1 MMLIHIFRILSFLL
15 LSVLING
22 CSGYSSAVN
31 SFGPETPTSEMRE
44 EVEAP
49 FVLTEGESPFCAK
62 PPVEADP
69 EMEPAMAALPA
80 EPYRARL
87 YFIFD
92 TSTFTPESE
101 AAAQKVFDEIKAR
114 QIAEAIV
121 IGHTDT
127 MGSEQ
132 YNIGLS
138 ERRADRVRQELIRRG
153 IPENII
159 TTKGVGESELLI
171 DTADEVAEA
180 RNRRVEIDVR

>member
-1 MMLIHIFRILSFLL
+1 MLTNIFRILSLL
-15 LSVLING
+15 LLTALVSG
-22 CSGYSSAVN
+22 CSGYSSAIN

-44 EVEAP
+44 QIEAP
-49 FVLTEGESPFCAK
+49 LELAEGESPFCAK
-62 PPVEADP
+62 PVEPDA
-69 EMEPAMAALPA
+69 EMEPAIAALPP

-92 TSTFTPESE
+92 TSTFTAESE
-101 AAAQKVFDEIKAR
+101 IAAQKIFDEIKTR

-138 ERRADRVRQELIRRG
+138 ERRAERVRQELIRRG
-153 IPENII
+153 ISENII
-159 TTKGVGESELLI
+159 TTKGMGESELLI
-171 DTADEVAEA
+171 ETADEVAEA

>member
-1 MMLIHIFRILSFLL
+1 MMLKKQFQILTVLL
-15 LSVLING
+15 ITQLISG

-31 SFGPETPTSEMRE
+31 SLGPETPTSEMRAQI
-44 EVEAP
+44 EAP
-49 FVLTEGESPFCAK
+49 VDVAEGQSPFCAK
-62 PPVEADP
+62 PVEADP
-69 EMEPAMAALPA
+69 EMEPAMAALPP

-92 TSTFTPESE
+92 TSQFTAESE
-101 AAAQKVFDEIKAR
+101 VAAKQVFDEIKSR

-138 ERRADRVRQELIRRG
+138 ERRAERVRQELIRRG

-159 TTKGVGESELLI
+159 ITKGMGESELLV
-171 DTADEVAEA
+171 DTADEVDEEK
-180 RNRRVEIDVR
+180 NRRVEIDVR

>member
-1 MMLIHIFRILSFLL
+1 
-15 LSVLING
+15 
-22 CSGYSSAVN
+22 
-31 SFGPETPTSEMRE
+31 
-44 EVEAP
+44 
-49 FVLTEGESPFCAK
+49 
-62 PPVEADP
+62 
-69 EMEPAMAALPA
+69 MEPAIAALPP

-101 AAAQKVFDEIKAR
+101 IAARKVFDEIKAR

-127 MGSEQ
+127 MGSEE

-138 ERRADRVRQELIRRG
+138 ERRAERVRQELIRRG

-159 TTKGVGESELLI
+159 TTKGMGESELLI
-171 DTADEVAEA
+171 ETADEVAEV

>member
-1 MMLIHIFRILSFLL
+1 MMLTHIFRMISFLL
-15 LSVLING
+15 LPVFITG

-44 EVEAP
+44 EIEAP
-49 FVLTEGESPFCAK
+49 LVLAEGESAFCAK
-62 PPVEADP
+62 PVEADP
-69 EMEPAMAALPA
+69 EMEPAIAALPA

-92 TSTFTPESE
+92 TSTFTAESE

-138 ERRADRVRQELIRRG
+138 ERRAQRGRQELIRRG

-159 TTKGVGESELLI
+159 TTKGMGESELLI
-171 DTADEVAEA
+171 ETADEVAEA

>member
-1 MMLIHIFRILSFLL
+1 MMLTNIFRTLCLL
-15 LSVLING
+15 FIYAMISG
-22 CSGYSSAVN
+22 CSVYSSAVN
-31 SFGPETPTSEMRE
+31 TFGPETPTSEIRQQI
-44 EVEAP
+44 EAP
-49 FVLTEGESPFCAK
+49 LELAEGESPFCTK
-62 PPVEADP
+62 PVEPDP
-69 EMEPAMAALPA
+69 VMAPAMAALPA

-101 AAAQKVFDEIKAR
+101 RAAQKVFDEIKSR

-127 MGSEQ
+127 MGAEK

-138 ERRADRVRQELIRRG
+138 ERRAQRVQQELIRRG

-159 TTKGVGESELLI
+159 TTKGMGESELFI
-171 DTADEVAEA
+171 ETADEVAEA

>member
-1 MMLIHIFRILSFLL
+1 MMLTHIFRMISFLL
-15 LSVLING
+15 LPVFITG

-44 EVEAP
+44 EIEAP
-49 FVLTEGESPFCAK
+49 ICAK

-101 AAAQKVFDEIKAR
+101 TEAQKVFDEIKAR

-138 ERRADRVRQELIRRG
+138 ERRAQRVRQELIRRG

-159 TTKGVGESELLI
+159 TTKGMGESELLI
-171 DTADEVAEA
+171 ETADEVAEA

>member
-1 MMLIHIFRILSFLL
+1 MMLKNIFQILSLL
-15 LSVLING
+15 VIATVVSG
-22 CSGYSSAVN
+22 CSAYSSAVN
-31 SFGPETPTSEMRE
+31 TLGPETPTSEMRE
-44 EVEAP
+44 QIEAP
-49 FVLTEGESPFCAK
+49 VDLAEGESPFCAK
-62 PPVEADP
+62 PVEADP
-69 EMEPAMAALPA
+69 EMEPAMAALPP

-101 AAAQKVFDEIKAR
+101 IEAKKVFDEIKAR

-138 ERRADRVRQELIRRG
+138 ERRAERVRQELIRRG

-159 TTKGVGESELLI
+159 TIQGMGESELLI
-171 DTADEVAEA
+171 ETADEVAEG

>member
-1 MMLIHIFRILSFLL
+1 MMLTNIFRTIFLL
-15 LSVLING
+15 IIVTVVSG

-31 SFGPETPTSEMRE
+31 TLGPKTPTSEMRE
-44 EVEAP
+44 QIEAP
-49 FVLTEGESPFCAK
+49 VELAEGESPFCAL
-62 PPVEADP
+62 PVEPEP
-69 EMEPAMAALPA
+69 EMEPAIAALPR

-101 AAAQKVFDEIKAR
+101 IAAQKVFDEVRAR

-127 MGSEQ
+127 MGSEE

-138 ERRADRVRQELIRRG
+138 ERRAERVRQELIRRG

-159 TTKGVGESELLI
+159 TTKCMGESELLI
-171 DTADEVAEA
+171 ETADEVAEV